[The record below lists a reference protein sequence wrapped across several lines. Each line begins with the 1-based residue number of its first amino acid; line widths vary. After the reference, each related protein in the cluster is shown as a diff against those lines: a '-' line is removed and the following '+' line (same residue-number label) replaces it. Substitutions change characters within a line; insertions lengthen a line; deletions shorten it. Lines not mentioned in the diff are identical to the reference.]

1 MRISPEE
8 RNRLLNEARYRELLE
23 LFHPPAETH
32 AENVLIVH
40 LPEMTDEV
48 YNLFKDFLSQQSSV
62 ENGATLHSEPVARL
76 ASWIVNP
83 DNLHKFR
90 TAIEWVRKH
99 RAGLATPKQSGKRGC
114 SGPSQTFWHILR
126 TGRVPTIK

>member
-1 MRISPEE
+1 MRIPPEE
-8 RNRLLNEARYRELLE
+8 RSRLLSESRYRELLE
-23 LFHPPAETH
+23 LFPPPAGTH

-40 LPEMTDEV
+40 LPKMTDEV
-48 YNLFKDFLSQQSSV
+48 FKLFKNFLSQQLSV

-83 DNLHKFR
+83 ANLEKFR
-90 TAIEWVRKH
+90 IAIQWAKMQQ
-99 RAGLATPKQSGKRGC
+99 AGLATPKWSGKRGC

-126 TGRVPTIK
+126 TGRVRTTK